1 MDGRGIYKFNANS
14 PQIGMQIG
22 AQFYIGELKENAF
35 HGLGRMVFRDGTQY
49 FGSFN
54 FNQMQSA
61 RAIIKYPNGDQFKGN
76 VNQNMK

>member
-1 MDGRGIYKFNANS
+1 
-14 PQIGMQIG
+14 
-22 AQFYIGELKENAF
+22 LKENAF

-61 RAIIKYPNGDQFKGN
+61 RAIIKYANGDQFKGG
-76 VNQNMK
+76 VNQNMKQGPDCTYTYHNGD